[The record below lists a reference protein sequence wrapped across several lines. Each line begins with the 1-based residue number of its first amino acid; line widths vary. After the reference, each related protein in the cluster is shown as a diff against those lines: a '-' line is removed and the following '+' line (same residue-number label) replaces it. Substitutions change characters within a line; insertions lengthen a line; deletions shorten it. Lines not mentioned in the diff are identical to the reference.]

1 MKKVIE
7 KWDQISLIKRII
19 CGLILGLILGLTIP
33 QVTVISMLGDIFV
46 GALKAIAPVLVFFLV
61 MSALSGQHIG
71 QRTNMSTIIILY
83 LLGTFLAG
91 AVAVITSFLF
101 PVSLTLT
108 ENTQDLTAP
117 GGVGEVLTNL
127 LMNIVSN
134 PISALAEANY
144 VGVLTWAVIFG
155 IALKRAS
162 DSTKQMLSD
171 IADAISTAVRW
182 IISCAPFGIMG
193 LMFTTVSQQGL
204 NVLSSYG
211 RLLIILLGTMF
222 FVALIVNP
230 LIAYICMRRNP
241 YPLVFRCLRDSG
253 LTAFF
258 TRSSA
263 ANIPVNMELCESLG
277 LDEDTYSIS
286 IPLGA
291 TINMGGAAI
300 TISTLTLAATHTLNI
315 HVDLPT
321 AIILC
326 VLSAASACGAS
337 GVAGG
342 SLLLIPLACSLFGI
356 PNDLSMQV
364 VGVGFIIGVLQD
376 SCETALNS
384 STDALFTAIAEFR
397 DRRLHPERYTSKS

>member
-7 KWDQISLIKRII
+7 KWNQISLIKRII

-162 DSTKQMLSD
+162 DSTKQMLSQLLY
-171 IADAISTAVRW
+171 AGSFPVHR
-182 IISCAPFGIMG
+182 
-193 LMFTTVSQQGL
+193 LVSW
-204 NVLSSYG
+204 V
-211 RLLIILLGTMF
+211 
-222 FVALIVNP
+222 
-230 LIAYICMRRNP
+230 
-241 YPLVFRCLRDSG
+241 
-253 LTAFF
+253 
-258 TRSSA
+258 
-263 ANIPVNMELCESLG
+263 
-277 LDEDTYSIS
+277 
-286 IPLGA
+286 
-291 TINMGGAAI
+291 
-300 TISTLTLAATHTLNI
+300 
-315 HVDLPT
+315 
-321 AIILC
+321 
-326 VLSAASACGAS
+326 
-337 GVAGG
+337 
-342 SLLLIPLACSLFGI
+342 
-356 PNDLSMQV
+356 
-364 VGVGFIIGVLQD
+364 
-376 SCETALNS
+376 
-384 STDALFTAIAEFR
+384 
-397 DRRLHPERYTSKS
+397 

>member
-7 KWDQISLIKRII
+7 KWNQISLIKRII

-204 NVLSSYG
+204 NVLASYG

-230 LIAYICMRRNP
+230 LIAYICIRRNP

-263 ANIPVNMELCESLG
+263 ANIQVNMELCE
-277 LDEDTYSIS
+277 
-286 IPLGA
+286 
-291 TINMGGAAI
+291 IN
-300 TISTLTLAATHTLNI
+300 
-315 HVDLPT
+315 
-321 AIILC
+321 
-326 VLSAASACGAS
+326 
-337 GVAGG
+337 
-342 SLLLIPLACSLFGI
+342 
-356 PNDLSMQV
+356 
-364 VGVGFIIGVLQD
+364 
-376 SCETALNS
+376 
-384 STDALFTAIAEFR
+384 
-397 DRRLHPERYTSKS
+397 

>member
-1 MKKVIE
+1 
-7 KWDQISLIKRII
+7 
-19 CGLILGLILGLTIP
+19 
-33 QVTVISMLGDIFV
+33 
-46 GALKAIAPVLVFFLV
+46 
-61 MSALSGQHIG
+61 
-71 QRTNMSTIIILY
+71 
-83 LLGTFLAG
+83 
-91 AVAVITSFLF
+91 
-101 PVSLTLT
+101 
-108 ENTQDLTAP
+108 
-117 GGVGEVLTNL
+117 
-127 LMNIVSN
+127 
-134 PISALAEANY
+134 
-144 VGVLTWAVIFG
+144 
-155 IALKRAS
+155 
-162 DSTKQMLSD
+162 
-171 IADAISTAVRW
+171 
-182 IISCAPFGIMG
+182 
-193 LMFTTVSQQGL
+193 
-204 NVLSSYG
+204 
-211 RLLIILLGTMF
+211 
-222 FVALIVNP
+222 
-230 LIAYICMRRNP
+230 MRRNP

-263 ANIPVNMELCESLG
+263 ANIPVNMELCESLV

-337 GVAGG
+337 VVQPVG

-376 SCETALNS
+376 FLRNCT
-384 STDALFTAIAEFR
+384 EFFHR
-397 DRRLHPERYTSKS
+397 CPVHCYCRIPR

>member
-7 KWDQISLIKRII
+7 KWNQISLIKRII

-61 MSALSGQHIG
+61 MSAF
-71 QRTNMSTIIILY
+71 IILY

-91 AVAVITSFLF
+91 AVAVIASFLF

-134 PISALAEANY
+134 PINALAEANY

-204 NVLSSYG
+204 NVLASYG